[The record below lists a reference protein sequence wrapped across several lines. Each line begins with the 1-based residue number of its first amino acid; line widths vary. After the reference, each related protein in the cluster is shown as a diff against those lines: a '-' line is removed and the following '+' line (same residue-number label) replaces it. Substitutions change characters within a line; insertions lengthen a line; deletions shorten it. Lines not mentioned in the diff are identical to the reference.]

1 MKSQTVKMIVIEE
14 EEATR
19 PTLADQVTPTKTA
32 TVKQTTDV
40 TTLGLLIVSLDENEG
55 ATIEGEIN

>member
-1 MKSQTVKMIVIEE
+1 MIVIEE

-32 TVKQTTDV
+32 TAKQTTDV